1 MKPKSRKYLSIL
13 KIELEDLADDLED
26 LLNVYKTDAISKRI
40 TEYVSRENASLAR
53 HEIGALKLLL
63 REIGAFSTESYEN
76 EDEMEEAV
84 TDFFRKNIQERGYPS
99 AIFYLIETKI
109 RKVRRYMKEKDV

>member
-53 HEIGALKLLL
+53 HEIAALKLLL
-63 REIGAFSTESYEN
+63 REIGAFSAEFYEN

-84 TDFFRKNIQERGYPS
+84 TEFFRTSIRKKGYPY
-99 AIFYLIETKI
+99 AIFYLIENKI
-109 RKVRRYMKEKDV
+109 RKVRRYMKEEAV